1 MSTERITPVDPREL
15 LSMASF
21 QIDAAWVYLAETTKL
36 VAGRTTPKMQAAM
49 AKAEA
54 TLAQAYENYSIAMRA
69 NGLV

>member
-1 MSTERITPVDPREL
+1 
-15 LSMASF
+15 MASF